1 MGTHDVVLDKSAEKK
16 RDKKSKKKKT
26 ASEPDTPS
34 IGNTAQE
41 DFADGHQHTALDASA
56 KKKQKTK
63 SKKKDRETELD
74 APVQENMDDE
84 DCENSVALEASA
96 EKKRK
101 KKTKKKRKEPE
112 PDASVTEDIAY
123 GKEED
128 AYGTQID
135 DNEPTMAD
143 KLASLDLG
151 KNDDIEIQER
161 QEPLAAQP
169 PSADSVHVL
178 LKQALHAD
186 DHALLLDCLYNQDDK
201 VIANS
206 VSLLNPADIFKLLDS
221 LMSIIQ
227 SRGAV
232 LVCALP
238 WLRSLL
244 LQHSSRI
251 MSHES
256 SLVALN
262 SLYQLIESRVA
273 TLNPTI
279 QLASSLD
286 ILFAGVDD
294 DGLDEYESA
303 PPVIYEDND
312 DSDQEESGE
321 DDAMETDEETKE
333 PEEFSGL
340 SDIDGSE
347 GFSD

>member
-1 MGTHDVVLDKSAEKK
+1 M
-16 RDKKSKKKKT
+16 
-26 ASEPDTPS
+26 
-34 IGNTAQE
+34 Q
-41 DFADGHQHTALDASA
+41 ALDTSA
-56 KKKQKTK
+56 KKKQKRK
-63 SKKKDRETELD
+63 SKKKDREFDLG

-84 DCENSVALEASA
+84 DCENVGHDVASEALA

-101 KKTKKKRKEPE
+101 KKSKKKRKEPE
-112 PDASVTEDIAY
+112 PDAVIENVAHAGGRLMIAALDT

-128 AYGTQID
+128 ADGTQID

-151 KNDDIEIQER
+151 KNADIEIQER

-186 DHALLLDCLYNQDDK
+186 DRALLLDCLYNQDDK

-206 VSLLNPADIFKLLDS
+206 VSLLNPADIFKLLDT

-251 MSHES
+251 MSQES

-273 TLNPTI
+273 TLNPVI

-286 ILFAGVDD
+286 IFFAGVDD

-312 DSDQEESGE
+312 ESDQEESEE